1 MDAAFGPTF
10 RGDRPDERAPTASMD
25 SKPTPSAASPDRHEH
40 ASMTLLRLPDVIH
53 AFAVGTAT
61 SDGASVQRQDSDD
74 DVSIDVEHGLATDT
88 PVQES
93 LDSGDRPVPGIL

>member
-25 SKPTPSAASPDRHEH
+25 SKTTESAASPDRHEH
-40 ASMTLLRLPDVIH
+40 ASTTLLQLPDVIH

-61 SDGASVQRQDSDD
+61 SDGALSNDK
-74 DVSIDVEHGLATDT
+74 T
-88 PVQES
+88 PTMLCQSMWSTALPPMV
-93 LDSGDRPVPGIL
+93 RMRTA